1 MRHVMV
7 VGGTLR
13 DWADLTDLQWSDR
26 VDELG
31 AVAASANVAWLTLR
45 PYEPGYEPAVS
56 TSSWPH
62 GTARWVAAA

>member
-7 VGGTLR
+7 VGGTFR
-13 DWADLTDLQWSDR
+13 DWADLTDPQWSDR

-45 PYEPGYEPAVS
+45 PYEPGQSLVTTASP
-56 TSSWPH
+56 WPR
-62 GTARWVAAA
+62 GTARWAAAA